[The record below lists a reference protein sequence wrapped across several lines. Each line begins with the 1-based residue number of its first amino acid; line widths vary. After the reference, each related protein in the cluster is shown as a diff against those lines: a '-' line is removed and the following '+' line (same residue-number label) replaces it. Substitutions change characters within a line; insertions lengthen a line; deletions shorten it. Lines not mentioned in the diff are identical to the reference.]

1 VEAGKHSERTS
12 ATDGRLSAPISL
24 GAMPTPPESRRARA
38 RGLLIDI
45 TPLRHDRDFRWLWS
59 GQLVNNLGGQVTLIA
74 LRYQVFVMTGSPLA
88 IGGLAAASLA
98 GLLIFTLPGGVIAD
112 RYDRRRILL
121 VTQVAAGLVSLTL
134 GLLAL
139 SGSPPLGL
147 LYLLAFLSAAIQ
159 CVDEPTR
166 QSAIPRLVA
175 DERQPSAYVLNQSLR
190 RLCSVVGP
198 ALGGF
203 LIALV
208 GLPAAYLFDAA
219 TFIVAFVAILAIA
232 PIPRF
237 ADRGRPGLAGVL
249 GGLSFVRRTR
259 VLVGTFMIDF
269 AANFFGLPVALFP
282 VLALETFHGT
292 ATTLGLLTAAPALG
306 AFIGTLTAGW
316 VGGVH
321 HQGRAVVAAVVAWGA
336 AIAAFGLLVFS
347 LPLALL
353 CLTLAG
359 AADVVSAVFR
369 MTILQQVTP
378 DELRGRVAALRG
390 LFATGSPRLGDI
402 EATAVANLT
411 SAQFSAFSG
420 GALSIVAALLIA
432 WRLPQ
437 LRGYV
442 SSTVNVA
449 PVAATVPQPQPN
461 S

>member
-1 VEAGKHSERTS
+1 
-12 ATDGRLSAPISL
+12 
-24 GAMPTPPESRRARA
+24 M
-38 RGLLIDI
+38 LID
-45 TPLRHDRDFRWLWS
+45 TAPLRHDRDFRWLWS
-59 GQLVNNLGGQVTLIA
+59 GQLVNNLGAQVTLIA
-74 LRYQVFVMTGSPLA
+74 LRYQVFVLTGSPLA
-88 IGGLAAASLA
+88 IGGLAAATLA
-98 GLLIFTLPGGVIAD
+98 GLLIFTLPGGVVVD
-112 RYDRRRILL
+112 RYDRRRLML
-121 VTQVAAGLVSLTL
+121 ATQVAAGLVSLAL

-139 SGSPPLGL
+139 SGSPPVGL
-147 LYLLAFLSAAIQ
+147 LYLLAFVSAAIS
-159 CVDEPTR
+159 CIDEPAR

-175 DERQPSAYVLNQSLR
+175 DDRKPAAYVLNQSLR
-190 RLCSVVGP
+190 RLSSVVGP
-198 ALGGF
+198 AIGGF

-219 TFIVAFVAILAIA
+219 TFIVAFIAILAIA

-237 ADRGRPGLAGVL
+237 AEGGRPGLAGIL
-249 GGLSFVRRTR
+249 GGLSFVRRSR

-269 AANFFGLPVALFP
+269 AANLFGLPVALFP
-282 VLALETFHGT
+282 ILALETFHGT

-316 VGGVH
+316 VGAVH

-359 AADVVSAVFR
+359 GADVVSAVFR

-378 DELRGRVAALRG
+378 DELRGRVAALRS

-411 SAQFSAFSG
+411 SAQFSALSG
-420 GALSIVAALLIA
+420 GVLSIVAALLIA

-437 LRGYV
+437 LTRYV
-442 SSTVNVA
+442 MPRINTE
-449 PVAATVPQPQPN
+449 PVAVTAPAD
-461 S
+461 